1 MVRRVFLDHTKLGW
15 TVLMGVLLYGEILV
29 YWRAYSLW
37 PRTEAHEARI
47 LLVADPQIQGYRDEP
62 QSVLGMITRWD
73 SDRYLSKTFGWATF
87 AYDMHALAFLGDLI
101 DEGSITDDETY
112 RIYVDRFHGIY
123 PPNSAPVMIYTSG
136 DNDIGGE
143 GGDPVTDEK
152 VARFRQH
159 FPVQPLQNIP
169 GTNINVIAANVLSQK
184 ASEFEALP
192 PKKEDEFRILVS
204 HFSLMPTTYSDFSR
218 AVVKAADPDV
228 IFSAH
233 FHYGLKEEYE
243 RSSGKSVSNVTRRF
257 TQVGDLPI
265 PLNINT
271 DRNANM
277 IEEIIVPT
285 CSYRMGFKEMA
296 LGLVRIR
303 PKTGDLIYH
312 NLWLPSRFANLY
324 LYAVALPVVLILF
337 VIGQRKAKNKPRSRK
352 SSFSADYSK
361 LV

>member
-1 MVRRVFLDHTKLGW
+1 MDHTKLAW
-15 TVLMGVLLYGEILV
+15 TVLIGVLLYGEVFV
-29 YWRAYSLW
+29 YWHAYSLW
-37 PRTEAHEARI
+37 PKTEPHEARI

-62 QSVLGMITRWD
+62 QSLLGMITRWD
-73 SDRYLSKTFGWATF
+73 SDRYLAKTFGWATF
-87 AYDMHALAFLGDLI
+87 AYDMHAIAFLGDLI

-143 GGDPVTDEK
+143 GGDAVTDEK

-159 FPVQPLQNIP
+159 FPVKPLQNIP
-169 GTNINVIAANVLSQK
+169 GTSINVIAANVLSQK

-192 PKKEDEFRILVS
+192 VKKEDEFRILIS
-204 HFSLMPTTYSDFSR
+204 HFSLMPATYSEFSK
-218 AVVKAADPDV
+218 AVVKAVDPDV

-233 FHYGLKEEYE
+233 FHYGMKEEYN
-243 RSSGKSVSNVTRRF
+243 RSSGQSVSNITQRF
-257 TQVGDLPI
+257 TQFNDFPI
-265 PLNINT
+265 PINMNT

-277 IEEIIVPT
+277 VEEIIVPT

-296 LGLVRIR
+296 LGFVRIR
-303 PKTGDLIYH
+303 PKTGDLIYY

-324 LYAVALPVVLILF
+324 LYAVTMPVVFILF
-337 VIGQRKAKNKPRSRK
+337 LIGQRNAKNKPRSRK